1 MVLIVSLIREINC
14 TLMSFFSGSSPL
26 SLLTSIPEAIGGA
39 AVAAIK
45 FITPKPGPAS
55 KLATPN
61 NPATNSF
68 SEIKPFVDLN
78 QIVFGILGVAALGS
92 VGYGVYANANNQK
105 NRRRIYQTSYSKRS
119 VNSEGDQLWSR
130 IEKSIIKG
138 KTETYFQNNTMK
150 LCSMYQSLVSYSF
163 MRDF

>member
-150 LCSMYQSLVSYSF
+150 LCMYQSLVSYSF
-163 MRDF
+163 IHDF

>member
-1 MVLIVSLIREINC
+1 
-14 TLMSFFSGSSPL
+14 MSFFSGSSPL

-150 LCSMYQSLVSYSF
+150 LCMYQSLVSYSF

>member
-1 MVLIVSLIREINC
+1 
-14 TLMSFFSGSSPL
+14 MSFFSGSSPL
-26 SLLTSIPEAIGGA
+26 SLLTSIPQAIGGA

-61 NPATNSF
+61 NPATETF

-92 VGYGVYANANNQK
+92 VGYGVYANSNNQE
-105 NRRRIYQTSYSKRS
+105 NRRRIHQTSFSKRS
-119 VNSEGDQLWSR
+119 VNKEGDQLWSQ

-138 KTETYFQNNTMK
+138 KTETYFQNNTMN
-150 LCSMYQSLVSYSF
+150 LCTKVESHTVL
-163 MRDF
+163 

>member
-1 MVLIVSLIREINC
+1 M
-14 TLMSFFSGSSPL
+14 
-26 SLLTSIPEAIGGA
+26 TSIPQAIGGA

-55 KLATPN
+55 KLATPG
-61 NPATNSF
+61 NPAADQTF

-105 NRRRIYQTSYSKRS
+105 NRRRTDYHDYHQTSFSKRS
-119 VNSEGDQLWSR
+119 VNSELWSQ
-130 IEKSIIKG
+130 IEKLILKG
-138 KTETYFQNNTMK
+138 KTEFYFQNI
-150 LCSMYQSLVSYSF
+150 Y
-163 MRDF
+163 

>member
-1 MVLIVSLIREINC
+1 
-14 TLMSFFSGSSPL
+14 MSFFSGSSPF
-26 SLLTSIPEAIGGA
+26 SLLTSIPQAIGGA

-61 NPATNSF
+61 NPATETF

-105 NRRRIYQTSYSKRS
+105 NRRRTNHIHQTSFSKRS
-119 VNSEGDQLWSR
+119 VNIEGDQLWSQ

-138 KTETYFQNNTMK
+138 KTVYYF
-150 LCSMYQSLVSYSF
+150 
-163 MRDF
+163 